1 MTINCAGKLIDLSIP
16 KIMGIL
22 NITPDSFYD
31 GGRYN
36 SDKKILDHVE
46 KMIIDGAIFIDI
58 GAYSSRP
65 GGVDIDENEELK
77 RIIPAIELVNKKF
90 PEIIISIDTFR
101 SKVAEACLNSGAS
114 IINDISAS
122 QLDEK
127 MMETIAKYNVP
138 YIIMH
143 MKGNP
148 SNMQENTSYNYEETN
163 KKFTSVDIYNLGN
176 NYEFIQIHYKTNDK
190 NYEIYSIDGIFSW
203 DKLPEDCN
211 AKRLK
216 INNQISSIFTNLK
229 YEEALNSDMS
239 SERGFMDLNEY
250 YFSNGDFIQVTC
262 YKYKNKYISD
272 YTNHGRLGII
282 RKELD
287 DWIVSI
293 K

>member
-46 KMIIDGAIFIDI
+46 KMIIDGAVFIDI

-65 GGVDIDENEELK
+65 VGVDIDENEELK

-127 MMETIAKYNVP
+127 MMETIAKYSVP

-148 SNMQENTSYNYEETN
+148 QNMM
-163 KKFTSVDIYNLGN
+163 D
-176 NYEFIQIHYKTNDK
+176 KTNYDDMLQEMIKYFSKKINQAISYKINDIIIDPGFGFAK
-190 NYEIYSIDGIFSW
+190 NIKQNYDLLNHL
-203 DKLPEDCN
+203 DL
-211 AKRLK
+211 LK
-216 INNQISSIFTNLK
+216 ILDKPIMVGISRKSMIYKSLDSTPQ
-229 YEEALNSDMS
+229 EALN
-239 SERGFMDLNEY
+239 GTTVLNTVALIKGASILRVHDVKEANECIKLIG
-250 YFSNGDFIQVTC
+250 SL
-262 YKYKNKYISD
+262 NKQ
-272 YTNHGRLGII
+272 L
-282 RKELD
+282 
-287 DWIVSI
+287 
-293 K
+293 

>member
-77 RIIPAIELVNKKF
+77 RIIPAVELVNKKF
-90 PEIIISIDTFR
+90 PEIIISVDTFR
-101 SKVAEACLNSGAS
+101 SKVAEACLNSGAE

-127 MMETIAKYNVP
+127 MMETIAKYSVP

-148 SNMQENTSYNYEETN
+148 QNMM
-163 KKFTSVDIYNLGN
+163 D
-176 NYEFIQIHYKTNDK
+176 KTNYDDMLQEMIKYFSKKINQAISYKINDIIIDPGFGFAK
-190 NYEIYSIDGIFSW
+190 NIKQNYDLLNHL
-203 DKLPEDCN
+203 DL
-211 AKRLK
+211 LK
-216 INNQISSIFTNLK
+216 ILDKPIMVGISRKSMIYKSLDSTP
-229 YEEALNSDMS
+229 EEALN
-239 SERGFMDLNEY
+239 GTTVLNTVALIKGASILRVHDVKEANECIKLIG
-250 YFSNGDFIQVTC
+250 SL
-262 YKYKNKYISD
+262 NKQ
-272 YTNHGRLGII
+272 L
-282 RKELD
+282 
-287 DWIVSI
+287 
-293 K
+293 

>member
-46 KMIIDGAIFIDI
+46 KMIIDGAVFIDI

-65 GGVDIDENEELK
+65 GRVDIDENEELK

-148 SNMQENTSYNYEETN
+148 QNMM
-163 KKFTSVDIYNLGN
+163 D
-176 NYEFIQIHYKTNDK
+176 KTNYDDMLQEMIKYFSKKINQAISYKINDIIIDPGFGFAK
-190 NYEIYSIDGIFSW
+190 NIKQNYDLLNHL
-203 DKLPEDCN
+203 DL
-211 AKRLK
+211 LK
-216 INNQISSIFTNLK
+216 ILDKPIMVGISRKSMIYKSLDSTP
-229 YEEALNSDMS
+229 EEALN
-239 SERGFMDLNEY
+239 GTTVLNTVALIKGA
-250 YFSNGDFIQVTC
+250 SILRVHDV
-262 YKYKNKYISD
+262 
-272 YTNHGRLGII
+272 
-282 RKELD
+282 KEANEC
-287 DWIVSI
+287 I
-293 K
+293 KLIGSLNNQL

>member
-1 MTINCAGKLIDLSIP
+1 MTINCAGKLIDLSTP

-46 KMIIDGAIFIDI
+46 KMIIDGAVFIDI

-148 SNMQENTSYNYEETN
+148 QNMM
-163 KKFTSVDIYNLGN
+163 D
-176 NYEFIQIHYKTNDK
+176 KTNYDDMLQEMIKYFSKKINQAISYKINDIIIDPGFGFAK
-190 NYEIYSIDGIFSW
+190 NIKQNYDLLNHL
-203 DKLPEDCN
+203 DL
-211 AKRLK
+211 LK
-216 INNQISSIFTNLK
+216 ILDKPIMVGISRKSMIYKSLDSTP
-229 YEEALNSDMS
+229 EEALN
-239 SERGFMDLNEY
+239 GTTVLNTVALIKGASILRVHDVKEANECIKLIG
-250 YFSNGDFIQVTC
+250 SL
-262 YKYKNKYISD
+262 NKQ
-272 YTNHGRLGII
+272 L
-282 RKELD
+282 
-287 DWIVSI
+287 
-293 K
+293 

>member
-31 GGRYN
+31 GGTYN

-65 GGVDIDENEELK
+65 VGVDIDENEELK

-148 SNMQENTSYNYEETN
+148 QNMM
-163 KKFTSVDIYNLGN
+163 D
-176 NYEFIQIHYKTNDK
+176 KTNYDDMLQEMIKYFSKKINQAISYKINDIIIDPGFGFAK
-190 NYEIYSIDGIFSW
+190 NIKQNYDLLNNL
-203 DKLPEDCN
+203 DL
-211 AKRLK
+211 LK
-216 INNQISSIFTNLK
+216 ILDKPIMVGISRKSMIYKSLDSTP
-229 YEEALNSDMS
+229 EQALN
-239 SERGFMDLNEY
+239 GTTVLNTVALIKGASILRVHDVKEANECIKLIG
-250 YFSNGDFIQVTC
+250 SL
-262 YKYKNKYISD
+262 NKQ
-272 YTNHGRLGII
+272 L
-282 RKELD
+282 
-287 DWIVSI
+287 
-293 K
+293 

>member
-90 PEIIISIDTFR
+90 PEIIISVDTFR
-101 SKVAEACLNSGAS
+101 SKVAEACLNSGAA

-127 MMETIAKYNVP
+127 MMETISKYNVP

-148 SNMQENTSYNYEETN
+148 QNMM
-163 KKFTSVDIYNLGN
+163 D
-176 NYEFIQIHYKTNDK
+176 KTNYDDMLQEMIKYFSKKINQAISYKINDIIIDPGFGFAK
-190 NYEIYSIDGIFSW
+190 NIKQNYDLLNHL
-203 DKLPEDCN
+203 DL
-211 AKRLK
+211 LK
-216 INNQISSIFTNLK
+216 ILDKPIMVGISRKSMIYKSLDSTP
-229 YEEALNSDMS
+229 EEALN
-239 SERGFMDLNEY
+239 GTTVLNTVALIKGASILRVHDVKEANECIKLIG
-250 YFSNGDFIQVTC
+250 SL
-262 YKYKNKYISD
+262 NKQ
-272 YTNHGRLGII
+272 L
-282 RKELD
+282 
-287 DWIVSI
+287 
-293 K
+293 

>member
-1 MTINCAGKLIDLSIP
+1 MTINCAGKLIDLSTP

-36 SDKKILDHVE
+36 SDKKILNHIE
-46 KMIIDGAIFIDI
+46 KMINDGAVFIDI

-65 GGVDIDENEELK
+65 SGVDIDENKELR
-77 RIIPAIELVNKKF
+77 RIIPVIELVNKKF

-148 SNMQENTSYNYEETN
+148 QNMM
-163 KKFTSVDIYNLGN
+163 D
-176 NYEFIQIHYKTNDK
+176 KTNYDDMLQEMIKYFSKKINQAISYKINDIIIDPGFGFAK
-190 NYEIYSIDGIFSW
+190 NIKQNYDLLNHL
-203 DKLPEDCN
+203 DL
-211 AKRLK
+211 LK
-216 INNQISSIFTNLK
+216 ILDKPIMVGISRKSMIYKSLDSTP
-229 YEEALNSDMS
+229 EEALN
-239 SERGFMDLNEY
+239 GTTVLNTVALIKGASILRVHDVKEANECIKLIG
-250 YFSNGDFIQVTC
+250 SL
-262 YKYKNKYISD
+262 NKQ
-272 YTNHGRLGII
+272 L
-282 RKELD
+282 
-287 DWIVSI
+287 
-293 K
+293 